1 MRWEEWLLGKKITEL
16 RKKYNLTQESLA
28 EKIGVTRQTLSNWE
42 SNITSPDLNQASLLC
57 KELKININD
66 LIDNNLDV
74 NVKDNSNSILK
85 KLINKEVILNF
96 DYDNYYDM
104 DIEYQG
110 KVKVLSIDDE
120 FIKVEVKKGKQTIT
134 KLIDMNLVNSI
145 KVIEEEK

>member
-1 MRWEEWLLGKKITEL
+1 MVIGEKITEL
-16 RKKYNLTQESLA
+16 RKKYNYTQENLA

-66 LIDNNLDV
+66 LLDNELELD
-74 NVKDNSNSILK
+74 VKDNSNSILS
-85 KLINKEVILNF
+85 KLVGNKVILNF
-96 DYDNYYDM
+96 YYDNYYDI

-120 FIKVEVKKGKQTIT
+120 FIKVEIVKGKQKIN
-134 KLIDMNLVNSI
+134 KLIDMKLVNSI
-145 KVIEEEK
+145 KVIEEDK

>member
-1 MRWEEWLLGKKITEL
+1 MIIGKKITEL

-42 SNITSPDLNQASLLC
+42 SNITSPDLNEASLLC

-85 KLINKEVILNF
+85 KLISKEVILNF
-96 DYDNYYDM
+96 DYDNYYDI
-104 DIEYQG
+104 DIKYQG

-134 KLIDMNLVNSI
+134 KLIDMNLIRSI
-145 KVIEEEK
+145 KVTEEDK

>member
-1 MRWEEWLLGKKITEL
+1 MVIGEKITEL
-16 RKKYNLTQESLA
+16 RKKYNYTQENLA
-28 EKIGVTRQTLSNWE
+28 ERIGVTRQTLSNWE

-66 LIDNNLDV
+66 LLDNELELD
-74 NVKDNSNSILK
+74 VKDNSNNILN
-85 KLINKEVILNF
+85 KLVGNKVILNF

-120 FIKVEVKKGKQTIT
+120 FIKVEVTKGKQKIN

-145 KVIEEEK
+145 KVIEEDK

>member
-1 MRWEEWLLGKKITEL
+1 MIIGKKITEL

-42 SNITSPDLNQASLLC
+42 SNITSPDLNQASFLC

-66 LIDNNLDV
+66 LIDNNLEV
-74 NVKDNSNSILK
+74 NVKDNSNSILN
-85 KLINKEVILNF
+85 KLISKEVILNF

>member
-1 MRWEEWLLGKKITEL
+1 MVIGEKITEL
-16 RKKYNLTQESLA
+16 RKKYNYTQESLA

-66 LIDNNLDV
+66 LLDNDLELD
-74 NVKDNSNSILK
+74 VKDNSNSILN
-85 KLINKEVILNF
+85 KLVGHKVILNF

-110 KVKVLSIDDE
+110 RVKVLSIDEE
-120 FIKVEVKKGKQTIT
+120 FIKVEVTKGKQKIN

-145 KVIEEEK
+145 KVIEEDE

>member
-1 MRWEEWLLGKKITEL
+1 MIIGKKITEL

-42 SNITSPDLNQASLLC
+42 SNITSPDLNEASLLC

-66 LIDNNLDV
+66 LIDNNLEV

-85 KLINKEVILNF
+85 KLISKEVILNF
-96 DYDNYYDM
+96 DYDNYYDI

-145 KVIEEEK
+145 KVIEEEKQWNM

>member
-1 MRWEEWLLGKKITEL
+1 MIIGKKITEL

-66 LIDNNLDV
+66 LIDNNLEV

-85 KLINKEVILNF
+85 KLISKEVILNF
-96 DYDNYYDM
+96 DYDNYYDI

>member
-1 MRWEEWLLGKKITEL
+1 MVIGEKITEL
-16 RKKYNLTQESLA
+16 RKKYNYTQEILA

-66 LIDNNLDV
+66 LLDNDLELD
-74 NVKDNSNSILK
+74 VKDNSNSILN
-85 KLINKEVILNF
+85 KLIGNKVILNF
-96 DYDNYYDM
+96 DYDNYYDI

-110 KVKVLSIDDE
+110 RVKVLSIDEE
-120 FIKVEVKKGKQTIT
+120 FIKVEVTKGKQKIN

-145 KVIEEEK
+145 KVIEEDE

>member
-1 MRWEEWLLGKKITEL
+1 MVIGEKITEL
-16 RKKYNLTQESLA
+16 RKKYNYTQESLA

-66 LIDNNLDV
+66 LLDNELELD
-74 NVKDNSNSILK
+74 VKDNSNNILN
-85 KLINKEVILNF
+85 KLVGNKVILNF
-96 DYDNYYDM
+96 DYNNYYDM

-120 FIKVEVKKGKQTIT
+120 FIKVEVTKGKQKIN
-134 KLIDMNLVNSI
+134 KLIDMNLVSSI
-145 KVIEEEK
+145 KVIEEDK

>member
-1 MRWEEWLLGKKITEL
+1 MIIGKKITEL

-66 LIDNNLDV
+66 LIDNNLEV

-85 KLINKEVILNF
+85 KLISKEVILNF
-96 DYDNYYDM
+96 DYDNYYDI
-104 DIEYQG
+104 DIEYKMKTSLSGWTKSQESLIIYKSDG
-110 KVKVLSIDDE
+110 KYYI
-120 FIKVEVKKGKQTIT
+120 
-134 KLIDMNLVNSI
+134 LIEDM
-145 KVIEEEK
+145 

>member
-1 MRWEEWLLGKKITEL
+1 MVIGEKITEL
-16 RKKYNLTQESLA
+16 RKKYNYTQENLA

-66 LIDNNLDV
+66 LLDNELELD
-74 NVKDNSNSILK
+74 VKDNSNNILNKLVGK
-85 KLINKEVILNF
+85 KVILNF

-110 KVKVLSIDDE
+110 KVKVLAIDDE
-120 FIKVEVKKGKQTIT
+120 FIKVEVIKGKQKIN
-134 KLIDMNLVNSI
+134 KLIDMNLVSSI
-145 KVIEEEK
+145 KVIEEDK

>member
-1 MRWEEWLLGKKITEL
+1 MIIGKKITEL

-85 KLINKEVILNF
+85 KLISKEVILNF
-96 DYDNYYDM
+96 DYDNYYDI
-104 DIEYQG
+104 DIKYQG

-145 KVIEEEK
+145 KVIEEEKQWNM

>member
-1 MRWEEWLLGKKITEL
+1 MIIGKKITEL
-16 RKKYNLTQESLA
+16 RKKYNFTQEGLA

-42 SNITSPDLNQASLLC
+42 NDITSPDLNQASLLC

-66 LIDNNLDV
+66 LIDNSLEV
-74 NVKDNSNSILK
+74 SVKDNFNSILNKLVNK
-85 KLINKEVILNF
+85 KVVLNF
-96 DYDNYYDM
+96 DYDNYFDM

-110 KVKVLSIDDE
+110 NVKVLSVDDE

-145 KVIEEEK
+145 KVVEEEK

>member
-1 MRWEEWLLGKKITEL
+1 MIIGKKITEL

-42 SNITSPDLNQASLLC
+42 SNITSPDLNEASLLC

-85 KLINKEVILNF
+85 KLISKEVILNF
-96 DYDNYYDM
+96 DYDNYYDI
-104 DIEYQG
+104 DIKYQG

-134 KLIDMNLVNSI
+134 KLIDMNLVSSI
-145 KVIEEEK
+145 KVTEEDK

>member
-1 MRWEEWLLGKKITEL
+1 MIIGKKITEL

-85 KLINKEVILNF
+85 KLISKEVILNF

>member
-1 MRWEEWLLGKKITEL
+1 MVIGEKIAKL
-16 RKKYNLTQESLA
+16 RKKYNYTQESLA

-66 LIDNNLDV
+66 LLDNELELD
-74 NVKDNSNSILK
+74 VKDNSNNILNKLVGK
-85 KLINKEVILNF
+85 KVILNF
-96 DYDNYYDM
+96 DYENYYDM

-120 FIKVEVKKGKQTIT
+120 FIKVEVTKGKQKIS
-134 KLIDMNLVNSI
+134 KLIDMNLVSSI
-145 KVIEEEK
+145 KVIEEDK

>member
-1 MRWEEWLLGKKITEL
+1 MNIGEKIVEL
-16 RKKYNLTQESLA
+16 RKGNNYTQEKLA
-28 EKIGVTRQTLSNWE
+28 DKLNITRQTLSNWE
-42 SNITSPDLNQASLLC
+42 SNITSPDLNEASLLC

-85 KLINKEVILNF
+85 KLISKEVILNF
-96 DYDNYYDM
+96 DYDNYYDI
-104 DIEYQG
+104 DIKYQG

-145 KVIEEEK
+145 KVIEEEKQWNM

>member
-1 MRWEEWLLGKKITEL
+1 MVIGKKITEL

-42 SNITSPDLNQASLLC
+42 SNITNPDLNQADLLC
-57 KELKININD
+57 KELKINITD
-66 LIDNNLDV
+66 LIDNNLEV
-74 NVKDNSNSILK
+74 NVKDNSNSILN

-110 KVKVLSIDDE
+110 KVKVLSVDDE
-120 FIKVEVKKGKQTIT
+120 FIKVEVKKEKQTIT

-145 KVIEEEK
+145 KVIEEDK